1 MTRKRFIGL
10 RREVVRRMLEKES
23 ADGRKVNYNSLDRMP
38 TPNFGCIISAGSL
51 EGSMLYSYEQAWEC
65 LKPLRDIVGM

>member
-10 RREVVRRMLEKES
+10 RREVVRRMWEKES
-23 ADGRKVNYNSLDRMP
+23 ADGKKVNYNNLDRMS
-38 TPNFGCIISAGSL
+38 TPNFGYIIPTGSL
-51 EGSMLYSYEQAWEC
+51 KGSKLYSYEQAWEC

>member
-10 RREVVRRMLEKES
+10 RREVVRRMLERERANGKKIS
-23 ADGRKVNYNSLDRMP
+23 YNNLDRMS
-38 TPNFGCIISAGSL
+38 TPNFGYIIPTGSL
-51 EGSMLYSYEQAWEC
+51 KGSKLYSYEQAWEC

>member
-10 RREVVRRMLEKES
+10 RREAVRRMWEKES
-23 ADGRKVNYNSLDRMP
+23 ADGKKVNYNNLDRMSSPKFGYIIP
-38 TPNFGCIISAGSL
+38 TGSL
-51 EGSMLYSYEQAWEC
+51 KGSKLYSYEQAWEC

>member
-23 ADGRKVNYNSLDRMP
+23 ANGKKVNYNNLDRMSI
-38 TPNFGCIISAGSL
+38 PNFGCIISAGSL
-51 EGSMLYSYEQAWEC
+51 KGSKLYSYEQAWEC